1 MCIFRGFIYV
11 SALEKKFG
19 KHQEE
24 LVDLYMEGRARNTI
38 KQYNGAYK
46 KWVQFVK
53 YESGDC
59 LVDEG
64 LVCKYLSSLEEN
76 GASEGSVNQFMAMMS
91 MLNEVQENMPW
102 LNSSIISQIKKA
114 VVKRM
119 NSRKIRK
126 LRLTMTKKHMSVW
139 IQEVFKR
146 EERSLEEKRLFTA
159 VACMFFC
166 MKRFSDIIKWK
177 FENMTWNDDGSIVV
191 IQPTSKTDQIGK
203 GIIIKIP
210 CGRKGKIGPA
220 EIIRWYLKS
229 QEIPLE
235 GFLFSVLR
243 ASGQGVVSWWK
254 KAVGYDTIRKQFKNK
269 CLELKLPVLDIHSCR
284 IGAASESARL
294 GARREVVKEVGGWK
308 SAAVDLYIRPEEPLS
323 QVVNLLT

>member
-1 MCIFRGFIYV
+1 M
-11 SALEKKFG
+11 
-19 KHQEE
+19 E
-24 LVDLYMEGRARNTI
+24 LYLEGRAKNTI

-59 LVDEG
+59 PLGEG
-64 LVCKYLSSLEEN
+64 LVCKYLISLEKN
-76 GASEGSVNQFMAMMS
+76 GVGEGSVNQFMAMMS
-91 MLNEVQENMPW
+91 VLNEVQENMPW
-102 LNSSIISQIKKA
+102 LRSSVISQVKKA

-119 NSRKIRK
+119 NLRKNRK

-139 IQEVFKR
+139 IQEVFNR
-146 EERSLEEKRLFTA
+146 EDRSLEEKRLFTA

-191 IQPTSKTDQIGK
+191 IQPISKTDQLGK
-203 GIIIKIP
+203 GITIRIP
-210 CGRKGKIGPA
+210 RGRKGKIGPA
-220 EIIRWYLKS
+220 EIMRWYLES
-229 QEIPLE
+229 QDIPLE
-235 GFLFSVLR
+235 EFLFPVLEMYLGGRRLWVMIRSVSSLEQVC
-243 ASGQGVVSWWK
+243 G
-254 KAVGYDTIRKQFKNK
+254 FKFS
-269 CLELKLPVLDIHSCR
+269 VLDIHSCR

-323 QVVNLLT
+323 QVVNLLI